1 MYFHK
6 RTVSV
11 CVSSKSYSFMKFVQ
25 TCRLIKAYQTVFRT
39 MITSK
44 QRVRQR
50 RIGQTKKWVATR
62 QNVCPMQLGV
72 WLASRESSLKIFA
85 RLWAWSLLPLAGVWS
100 GDWHWIFH
108 PWSCFTATTLQ
119 DLRLTEFRVWK
130 YRLAIYKL
138 VRLKTRAAQLLKSS
152 YTWLKSFCNLATSE
166 SFISPHHISSYTVC
180 WPCE

>member
-62 QNVCPMQLGV
+62 QNVCPVQLGV
-72 WLASRESSLKIFA
+72 WLASRESL
-85 RLWAWSLLPLAGVWS
+85 RGCGRGLCLPLAGVRLAS
-100 GDWHWIFH
+100 YPGRSLTRLECDWHWIFH

-119 DLRLTEFRVWK
+119 DLRLTEFRVG
-130 YRLAIYKL
+130 
-138 VRLKTRAAQLLKSS
+138 S
-152 YTWLKSFCNLATSE
+152 TS
-166 SFISPHHISSYTVC
+166 
-180 WPCE
+180 WPSTN